1 MPGAR
6 CQMPDAI
13 PGSEILGMCE
23 VAAVLT
29 LRLYGVFISHIHSGF
44 LVVGSCVAETWNHG

>member
-1 MPGAR
+1 
-6 CQMPDAI
+6 MPDAI

-29 LRLYGVFISHIHSGF
+29 FRLYGVFITHIHSGF
-44 LVVGSCVAETWNHG
+44 LVVGSCVAFWIAETWNHG